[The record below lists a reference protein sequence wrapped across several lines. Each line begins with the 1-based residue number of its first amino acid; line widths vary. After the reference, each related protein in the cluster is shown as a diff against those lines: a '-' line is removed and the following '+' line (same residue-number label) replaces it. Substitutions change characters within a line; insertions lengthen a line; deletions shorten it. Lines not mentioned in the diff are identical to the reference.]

1 MSYLA
6 IDAQGIAKPSG
17 CHAGSTQGIGLGM
30 LKGLAEAGAD
40 VVMHGLV
47 PADEEKAKTSE
58 IASEFGVQ
66 CQNGAAN
73 VTKP

>member
-6 IDAQGIAKPSG
+6 IGAQGIAKPSG

-47 PADEEKAKTSE
+47 PADEETLKGEDLRNSK
-58 IASEFGVQ
+58 
-66 CQNGAAN
+66 
-73 VTKP
+73 